1 MKKKSAIII
10 GILALVLVALI
21 CVIIFGPK
29 PEETSKN
36 VDILA
41 LSNRADLEKY
51 MSENSIKSYSFD
63 DDIAYVRSIE
73 LFGASAD
80 IEFLMA
86 DDVLD
91 EISVGYV
98 LFQPALDEYENDTD
112 VPDDVPVYQFTDKD
126 KEDINK
132 GFGAIK
138 AEFEKYIGCVF
149 EDYDLVPTVDSENL
163 EKSEANFF
171 DGKYIKEYS
180 VRDSKGILWIMQF
193 EASYGSS
200 TVIIHKFVDETGF
213 EGFVPAIDL
222 TKK

>member
-10 GILALVLVALI
+10 GILALVLVALV

-29 PEETSKN
+29 SEETDKN

-51 MSENSIKSYSFD
+51 ISENSIKAYSFD
-63 DDIAYVRSIE
+63 ADIAYVRGVE
-73 LFGASAD
+73 LFGATAD

-86 DDVLD
+86 DDVFD

-112 VPDDVPVYQFTDKD
+112 VPDEVPVYQFTDKD
-126 KEDINK
+126 REDINK
-132 GFGAIK
+132 AFTAVKSGF
-138 AEFEKYIGCVF
+138 EEYIGCVF
-149 EDYDLVPTVDSENL
+149 EDYDLVPTVNSESL

-171 DGKYIKEYS
+171 EGKYIEEYS
-180 VRDSKGILWIMQF
+180 VRDSNGVLWIMQF

-200 TVIIHKFVDETGF
+200 TVIIHKFVNETGF
-213 EGFVPAIDL
+213 EGFVPGIDL

>member
-10 GILALVLVALI
+10 GILIIALVALV
-21 CVIIFGPK
+21 CLIIFGPK
-29 PEETSKN
+29 HEETNKN

-41 LSNRADLEKY
+41 LSNRTDLEKY
-51 MSENSIKSYSFD
+51 VSDNSIKSYSFD
-63 DDIAYVRSIE
+63 NDIAYVRSIE
-73 LFGASAD
+73 LFGATAD
-80 IEFLMA
+80 VEFLMA
-86 DDVLD
+86 DDVFD

-98 LFQPALDEYENDTD
+98 LFQPVLDEYENDTD
-112 VPDDVPVYQFTDKD
+112 VPDEVPVYQFTDTD
-126 KEDINK
+126 KADINK
-132 GFGAIK
+132 AFDVVKTGF
-138 AEFEKYIGCVF
+138 EEYIGCVF
-149 EDYDLVPTVDSENL
+149 EDYDLVPTIDSENL

-180 VRDSKGILWIMQF
+180 VRDGNGVLWIMQF

-200 TVIIHKFVDETGF
+200 TVIIHKFVNETGF